1 MDKKNEI
8 FNVLAFMLIVI
19 GIQYVASQKAI
30 ENLRRLRNTECYE
43 KVGDRSEAKYD
54 IYYEKNYEAL
64 KINKIKLF
72 KMTDDKYLEV
82 KDAEEIYLALAQIR
96 ERNAEQRRNKKLS
109 KKEIIGNTFGLQ
121 GYEKSE
127 AIFIPEELEERI
139 LSDKKNFDI
148 TNTCKIIEILEDS
161 IEYNNKKKNEE

>member
-64 KINKIKLF
+64 KINKIC
-72 KMTDDKYLEV
+72 
-82 KDAEEIYLALAQIR
+82 
-96 ERNAEQRRNKKLS
+96 LS
-109 KKEIIGNTFGLQ
+109 
-121 GYEKSE
+121 
-127 AIFIPEELEERI
+127 
-139 LSDKKNFDI
+139 
-148 TNTCKIIEILEDS
+148 
-161 IEYNNKKKNEE
+161 